1 MPQAAPSSGQPRPI
15 SRLGRA
21 GRPYIGPILDTGTL
35 PLVLQALLRIGDA
48 PDSLAGYGL
57 LLGLLGLLPL
67 LLFWSFTAMD
77 FNLRKNDGHGSSYL
91 LDWAKARELL
101 PRYHANPMVSSRF
114 WERHLGSDAL
124 CTMWLMSFVATLM
137 ECGVLLLCWVA
148 PSAKLRFLLA
158 DGLLL
163 VLAMWLMLSAAYP
176 ENFNTF
182 ALFPKTKLAVGAW
195 LGKKLKCCVRLEK
208 PHPLRERE
216 RRGAFDTPRAI
227 SRGNSGVL
235 PRVLQ
240 RQNSN
245 SRVWIRSPVTV

>member
-1 MPQAAPSSGQPRPI
+1 M
-15 SRLGRA
+15 LA
-21 GRPYIGPILDTGTL
+21 GHIGPIFDIGTL

-48 PDSLAGYGL
+48 PGSLTGYGL
-57 LLGLLGLLPL
+57 LMGLLGLLPL

-91 LDWAKARELL
+91 LDWAKAHELL
-101 PRYHANPMVSSRF
+101 PRYHENPVVSSRF

-124 CTMWLMSFVATLM
+124 CTMWLMSYVATLM
-137 ECGVLLLCWVA
+137 ECSVLLLCWVA
-148 PSAKLRFLLA
+148 PSTKMRFLLA

-182 ALFPKTKLAVGAW
+182 ALFPKTSAW
-195 LGKKLKCCVRLEK
+195 LGKKLRCSVKLEK
-208 PHPLRERE
+208 PHPLCERE
-216 RRGAFDTPRAI
+216 RRGTFDTPRAI
-227 SRGNSGVL
+227 SRGNGGVL

-240 RQNSN
+240 RQNSKH
-245 SRVWIRSPVTV
+245 SRHPPPSNLHPPPTHPLRYRTL